1 MTSPTP
7 SLDRRVVTE
16 RLLRDRGNALVVA
29 GLGSTSYDVLKLGDN
44 PLDFTLFGA
53 MGAAAMIG
61 LGLAK
66 AQPTRRVVVITG
78 DGEMLMGLGS
88 LATIGVAQPSNL
100 AIVVIDNG
108 LFAETGMQR
117 AHTGYGIDLAVMAQG
132 ARFASSET
140 IIDADQLG
148 AFAARLYSAPGPL
161 FAAVKVAPV
170 PTPITL
176 PKTMDGTQ
184 LRGRFRQ
191 ALLGEKAYD

>member
-1 MTSPTP
+1 MSTP
-7 SLDRRVVTE
+7 LDRRVVTE
-16 RLLRDRGNALVVA
+16 RLLRRRGDALVVA

-66 AQPTRRVVVITG
+66 AQPARRVVVITG

-88 LATIGVAQPSNL
+88 LATIGVAQPANL

-117 AHTGYGIDLAVMAQG
+117 AHTGYGIDLAAMAAG
-132 ARFASSET
+132 ARFAATQT
-140 IIDADQLG
+140 ILTEDQLG
-148 AFAARLYSAPGPL
+148 AFEASLYSAPGPL
-161 FAAVKVAPV
+161 FAAIKVAPV
-170 PTPITL
+170 PTTITL

-191 ALLGEKAYD
+191 ALLGDKAYE

>member
-1 MTSPTP
+1 MSTP
-7 SLDRRVVTE
+7 LDRRVVTE
-16 RLLRDRGNALVVA
+16 RLLRGRGDALVVA

-66 AQPTRRVVVITG
+66 AQPSRRVVVITG

-132 ARFASSET
+132 ARFASTET
-140 IIDADQLG
+140 ILTDEQLR
-148 AFAARLYSAPGPL
+148 AFETRLYSAPGPL

-170 PTPITL
+170 PTTLTL

-191 ALLGEKAYD
+191 ALLGERAYD